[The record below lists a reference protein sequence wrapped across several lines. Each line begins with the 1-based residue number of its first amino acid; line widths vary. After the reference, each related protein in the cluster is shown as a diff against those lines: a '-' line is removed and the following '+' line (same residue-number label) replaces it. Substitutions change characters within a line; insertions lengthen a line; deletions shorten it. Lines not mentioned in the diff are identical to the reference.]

1 MIAVF
6 KINFSVLSKCASKL
20 NSFSSEDIGNKLS
33 LQTGSP
39 LGHVRERR
47 RTKAIGGGGG
57 AVRNLVKRSL
67 VRHACLRSN
76 VSLLASYNKLIW
88 VKMLQKQLKSRAI
101 AVNEDLP
108 RKMLFSISVCR

>member
-20 NSFSSEDIGNKLS
+20 NSFSSEDIGNKLI

-47 RTKAIGGGGG
+47 RTKAIGGGGW
-57 AVRNLVKRSL
+57 NLVKRSL